1 MRDNFS
7 MTRKGNAAPKR
18 TVRKNGQIE
27 WRDEEGKLHRV
38 DGPALEWPD
47 KDGKAWY
54 IHGKLHR
61 EDGPAMEGPLGKSW
75 YKNGKRHRLDGP
87 AVEYEWADGRKE
99 WYRNGKELT
108 EKEFAVIREKELDAI
123 GEAFRT
129 GLDHKTTVSRPLR
142 LKDR

>member
-1 MRDNFS
+1 MPS
-7 MTRKGNAAPKR
+7 KGEVASKR

-27 WRDEEGKLHRV
+27 WRDKEGKLHRE

-47 KDGKAWY
+47 KNGRAWY

-87 AVEYEWADGRKE
+87 AVEYEWADGGKE
-99 WYRNGKELT
+99 WYRHGKEIT
-108 EKEFAVIREKELDAI
+108 EKEFTVIREKEIAAI
-123 GEAFRT
+123 GDAFRT
-129 GLDHKTTVSRPLR
+129 GIDHKTTVSRPLR
-142 LKDR
+142 YKDR